1 MSVREKLAWA
11 ACAVLLVF
19 LYLASSTDLIIKER
33 EVEIHPVSIILN
45 DVNDAYYQ
53 NFKKGV
59 DQAARDYYADTSYT
73 TLYDEISQEQQLQL
87 ISREMEDGAQA
98 IVVIPV
104 EGEALMDSLREQ
116 KSQIPFVV
124 LGTAGGDS
132 AVSSRISVDSR
143 EAGRRLAEEA
153 LKELPAG
160 VSCWLFAAD
169 VRLGETRLVLDGV
182 ESVLKE
188 HGADYVLREME
199 EEESL
204 LASLQEEYE
213 RTGEQAAVIALD
225 KESLTET
232 AEILKADG
240 SLREGLAGVYGMGST
255 TSLLG
260 SLDAGLIDGL
270 VTFDQYTAGYLSVEK
285 AVEAI
290 QSGKNGEDI
299 QLDYF
304 YITRDNM
311 WDKSFETMLYPM
323 E

>member
-160 VSCWLFAAD
+160 VSCCRCPIGRDGAGSGRSGKRAEGAWRGLRSPGDGRGRKSAGLFAG
-169 VRLGETRLVLDGV
+169 R
-182 ESVLKE
+182 
-188 HGADYVLREME
+188 
-199 EEESL
+199 
-204 LASLQEEYE
+204 
-213 RTGEQAAVIALD
+213 I
-225 KESLTET
+225 
-232 AEILKADG
+232 
-240 SLREGLAGVYGMGST
+240 
-255 TSLLG
+255 
-260 SLDAGLIDGL
+260 
-270 VTFDQYTAGYLSVEK
+270 
-285 AVEAI
+285 
-290 QSGKNGEDI
+290 
-299 QLDYF
+299 
-304 YITRDNM
+304 
-311 WDKSFETMLYPM
+311 
-323 E
+323 

>member
-1 MSVREKLAWA
+1 
-11 ACAVLLVF
+11 
-19 LYLASSTDLIIKER
+19 
-33 EVEIHPVSIILN
+33 
-45 DVNDAYYQ
+45 
-53 NFKKGV
+53 
-59 DQAARDYYADTSYT
+59 
-73 TLYDEISQEQQLQL
+73 
-87 ISREMEDGAQA
+87 
-98 IVVIPV
+98 
-104 EGEALMDSLREQ
+104 
-116 KSQIPFVV
+116 
-124 LGTAGGDS
+124 
-132 AVSSRISVDSR
+132 
-143 EAGRRLAEEA
+143 
-153 LKELPAG
+153 
-160 VSCWLFAAD
+160 
-169 VRLGETRLVLDGV
+169 
-182 ESVLKE
+182 
-188 HGADYVLREME
+188 ME

-299 QLDYF
+299 RLDYF